1 MYGDYTSTKDAIVA
15 TISEEEWFLQ
25 PEDENFMLTELI
37 VGQYVKLAN
46 YCSVIHSP
54 ELCVCSYNFN
64 SVLYFTGGTE
74 YFKKCMNDQDN
85 RIETMRFS
93 VKGT

>member
-37 VGQYVKLAN
+37 VG
-46 YCSVIHSP
+46 
-54 ELCVCSYNFN
+54 
-64 SVLYFTGGTE
+64 
-74 YFKKCMNDQDN
+74 
-85 RIETMRFS
+85 
-93 VKGT
+93 